1 MNIRNLTE
9 NYLKDNTANEYHI
22 TLKLINN
29 NDIAFSTTKEEF
41 EKIKE
46 WYEKKD
52 QNSYLIKQGNKY
64 NNLNKIN
71 IIEFS
76 YIPITKKRNVCT
88 QIMYILTA
96 PVPKAFSMLS
106 YIKTLFL
113 IPIILLLYMV
123 SKKIIFN
130 ADINILTDKLLINQ
144 TINSIV
150 YAVTFLFFLYYILL
164 FTTKLLDIS
173 NKSKDYFYE
182 VEIQRMNNLYSYG
195 TINFFVISFISYSLL
210 TINFL

>member
-76 YIPITKKRNVCT
+76 
-88 QIMYILTA
+88 
-96 PVPKAFSMLS
+96 
-106 YIKTLFL
+106 
-113 IPIILLLYMV
+113 
-123 SKKIIFN
+123 
-130 ADINILTDKLLINQ
+130 
-144 TINSIV
+144 
-150 YAVTFLFFLYYILL
+150 
-164 FTTKLLDIS
+164 
-173 NKSKDYFYE
+173 
-182 VEIQRMNNLYSYG
+182 
-195 TINFFVISFISYSLL
+195 
-210 TINFL
+210 